1 MSINSIDL
9 HIIGRD
15 HFENVRALGRFKAKK
30 VLEKLFKETDD
41 DHWTNP
47 LEQVAST
54 VSAFYAKWLN
64 KIFVPAGILDGIFF
78 DPGRPQYMNYGAI
91 GSIIGHEMIHGFDQN
106 GKYYDKS
113 GNKFRFYHSLVLFHR
128 LRFLIR

>member
-1 MSINSIDL
+1 MNFIDL
-9 HIIGRD
+9 QIIGKD
-15 HFENVRALGRFKAKK
+15 HFENVRALGKFKAKK
-30 VLEKLFKETDD
+30 ALEKLFKETDD

-64 KIFVPAGILDGIFF
+64 KVFVPAGILDGIFF
-78 DPGRPQYMNYGAI
+78 DPERPQYMNYGAV
-91 GSIIGHEMIHGFDQN
+91 GSIIGHEMIHGFDQK

-113 GNKFRFYHSLVLFHR
+113 GN
-128 LRFLIR
+128 